1 MRHPCKIH
9 YETLDFWLRK
19 PWFVLLRNLCNWL
32 KQGFRIDHSLR
43 KPYTKK
49 RDELQRSQCNSTFFF
64 SILIHDLSTF
74 LHFDIF
80 TFDIFR
86 FRYFYFRHFYFRR
99 YSSESA
105 YIPVTYTHCL
115 SVCLLLISAYV
126 TFLLSFHFTPI
137 VILSFTQNMLVLC
150 YSSIVTN
157 SLLKNKSSER
167 HENLHTI
174 CNHDAYTEFKPSLKT
189 KQRLPLIFKLSL
201 SIYIAPTKIYRM
213 IYNLSRRS
221 ISIREN
227 HVSQYHMSCHNV
239 HIREHVGST
248 DP

>member
-1 MRHPCKIH
+1 LSTIFDTAAKNQIKLCQRKALIH
-9 YETLDFWLRK
+9 YILFIRLCYLLIKCDF
-19 PWFVLLRNLCNWL
+19 P
-32 KQGFRIDHSLR
+32 KQR
-43 KPYTKK
+43 YT
-49 RDELQRSQCNSTFFF
+49 SCT
-64 SILIHDLSTF
+64 I
-74 LHFDIF
+74 
-80 TFDIFR
+80 
-86 FRYFYFRHFYFRR
+86 
-99 YSSESA
+99 

-157 SLLKNKSSER
+157 TLPKNKSSER
-167 HENLHTI
+167 DENLHTI

-189 KQRLPLIFKLSL
+189 KQRLPLIFKLFL

-221 ISIREN
+221 ISIRKN
-227 HVSQYHMSCHNV
+227 HVIMY
-239 HIREHVGST
+239 I
-248 DP
+248 